1 MRRQDSPRRQSL
13 KGVLVAGAT
22 VLLASGIASAQ
33 LPVNAPN
40 AHTAAAPRATYAT
53 TATPFAIAAAPSTT
67 GMGSPSPL
75 PPSALEYRN
84 GNTYADNS
92 TIKAF
97 DAARG
102 LLTLGDDEVIHV
114 PRDFAITDTLAA
126 GQPITVYYY
135 RNQAGQNVLSS
146 YDMESGAGLS

>member
-22 VLLASGIASAQ
+22 VLLANGIAYAQ

-40 AHTAAAPRATYAT
+40 AHAT
-53 TATPFAIAAAPSTT
+53 TAAPFATAAAPSTT
-67 GMGSPSPL
+67 GMGSPSPI

-92 TIKAF
+92 TVKSF

-102 LLTLGDDEVIHV
+102 RLTLGDDEVIHV

-146 YDMESGAGLS
+146 YDMGSGAGLS